1 MVDRVIFK
9 VLNKKELQEHH
20 FDRQLNKCLLNE
32 SGKKIFVQAFDERLS
47 ETIQHRSLKRSVSY
61 KHLIKLECYKL
72 SKHIL
77 GIEEYKP
84 FKMWW

>member
-1 MVDRVIFK
+1 M
-9 VLNKKELQEHH
+9 LNKKEIQEKH
-20 FDRQLNKCLLNE
+20 FDKKLNKCILNE
-32 SGKKIFVQAFDERLS
+32 YGKKIFVESFEERLK

-72 SKHIL
+72 AKHL
-77 GIEEYKP
+77 LEMEEYQP

>member
-1 MVDRVIFK
+1 M
-9 VLNKKELQEHH
+9 NKHEIQSKH
-20 FDRQLNKCLLNE
+20 FDKQLNKCLLNDA
-32 SGKKIFVQAFDERLS
+32 GKKIFVQAFEERLN
-47 ETIQHRSLKRSVSY
+47 ETIQHRKLNRSVSY

-72 SKHIL
+72 SKHLL